1 MNKNDDSTE
10 LKEATPEQLLEAA
23 CNFYK
28 RYNPD
33 AERYIRLGF
42 KLSQKNGWKEV
53 ALAWLKNIKEENR

>member
-1 MNKNDDSTE
+1 MNENDDSTE
-10 LKEATPEQLLEAA
+10 LEGASPRLLLEAA

-28 RYNPD
+28 QYNPD

-53 ALAWLKNIKEENR
+53 ALAWLKNIKGKNR